1 MAANERT
8 GSGAMSRASRAMA
21 AYGGGDD
28 DAFVVVYEALGP
40 LLLRYLLRLVRDP
53 ALAEDL
59 LQVTFLHLH
68 MARGRFIP
76 GADVGPWARTIA
88 RRLVIDHVRHR
99 RNERRTREPLD
110 ELADVVPSGE
120 PSGEASAIAGELSA
134 ALSQRVETL
143 PPRQHEAFR
152 LMRSEG
158 LRADQAAARLGTT
171 TAAVKLR
178 FHRALDS
185 LREVARAQ

>member
-1 MAANERT
+1 MASNDKS
-8 GSGAMSRASRAMA
+8 GSGGMSRASRAMA

-28 DAFVVVYEALGP
+28 DAFAIVYDALGP
-40 LLLRYLLRLVRDP
+40 VLLRYLLHLVRDP

-99 RNERRTREPLD
+99 RQEGRTREALD
-110 ELADVVPSGE
+110 VVADVVPSAE

-134 ALSQRVETL
+134 ALRQRVETL
-143 PPRQHEAFR
+143 PPRQREAFR
-152 LMRSEG
+152 LMRTEG
-158 LRADQAAARLGTT
+158 LRAEQAAAMLGTT
-171 TAAVKLR
+171 TAALKLR
-178 FHRALDS
+178 FHRALDN

>member
-1 MAANERT
+1 MAANDGT
-8 GSGAMSRASRAMA
+8 GAGKMSRASRAMA

-28 DAFVVVYEALGP
+28 DAFAVVYEALGP
-40 LLLRYLLRLVRDP
+40 VLLRYLLRLVRDP
-53 ALAEDL
+53 SLAEDL

-68 MARGRFIP
+68 TARGRFIP

-99 RNERRTREPLD
+99 RSERRTSAPLD
-110 ELADVVPSGE
+110 ELADVPSGE
-120 PSGEASAIAGELSA
+120 PSGEARAIAVELSE
-134 ALSQRVETL
+134 ALRQRVETL

-152 LMRSEG
+152 LIRAEG

-171 TAAVKLR
+171 PAAVKLR